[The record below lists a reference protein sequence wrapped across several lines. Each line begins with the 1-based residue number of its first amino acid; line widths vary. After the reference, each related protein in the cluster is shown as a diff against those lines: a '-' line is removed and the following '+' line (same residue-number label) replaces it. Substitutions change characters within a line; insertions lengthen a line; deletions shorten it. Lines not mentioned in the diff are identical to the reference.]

1 MYFVAAVRTSFLR
14 PHVEVFPS
22 AREKY
27 FSYVWEL
34 YSVLILTVQR
44 YNFFLR
50 LQNIYVSIFSKTN
63 IFLDIL
69 GVGYRIQNTVLLCEG
84 KMRFKI
90 LLYYIYY
97 NIYNIIIFNS
107 IVFFL
112 VCISSLNKL
121 YSVFLYPI
129 SFFLYKIIYYCFV
142 LWIFFRI
149 FALRNIWWF
158 L

>member
-1 MYFVAAVRTSFLR
+1 M
-14 PHVEVFPS
+14 
-22 AREKY
+22 
-27 FSYVWEL
+27 
-34 YSVLILTVQR
+34 
-44 YNFFLR
+44 R
-50 LQNIYVSIFSKTN
+50 L
-63 IFLDIL
+63 
-69 GVGYRIQNTVLLCEG
+69 
-84 KMRFKI
+84 KI

-129 SFFLYKIIYYCFV
+129 SFFLYKIIYYYFV

-149 FALRNIWWF
+149 FALRNMKVVF